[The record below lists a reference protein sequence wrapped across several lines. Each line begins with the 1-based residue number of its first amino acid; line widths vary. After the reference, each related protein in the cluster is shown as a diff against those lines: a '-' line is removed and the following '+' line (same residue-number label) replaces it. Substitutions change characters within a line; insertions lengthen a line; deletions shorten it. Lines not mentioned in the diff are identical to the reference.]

1 MPKRLLTGVVQSDKM
16 TKTRV
21 VVVPRTVRHPVFGKL
36 LKRRTVCYVHDEQ
49 NQSAIGDTVEIE
61 ESRPLSKTK
70 RWNLVRVVKKSDE
83 VDIAGLRASRRKA
96 ARDEQAAN
104 AENDNSGRE

>member
-1 MPKRLLTGVVQSDKM
+1 MPKRVLTGVVRSDKM

-36 LKRRTVCYVHDEQ
+36 LRRRTVCYVHDE
-49 NQSAIGDTVEIE
+49 NNEAATGDTVEIE

-70 RWNLVRVVKKSDE
+70 RWNLVRVVKKSTA
-83 VDIAGLRASRRKA
+83 VDVAGLRAARRKSK
-96 ARDEQAAN
+96 
-104 AENDNSGRE
+104 AEETAVTETN